1 MIIVTI
7 RQTAYF
13 VIDTLP
19 YFSIGTGETL
29 FMRFLNVYTWCRL
42 LYFVVIP
49 FRKQVSRTT
58 TKSVVTLSKR
68 SASKG
73 LGNDFSANANE
84 TRRSLDSA
92 SQNYCMIATG
102 NHGNL

>member
-1 MIIVTI
+1 MYIHGVD
-7 RQTAYF
+7 YC
-13 VIDTLP
+13 TLWL
-19 YFSIGTGETL
+19 S
-29 FMRFLNVYTWCRL
+29 L
-42 LYFVVIP
+42 LVS
-49 FRKQVSRTT
+49 KVSRTT

-73 LGNDFSANANE
+73 LGNDFTANANE
-84 TRRSLDSA
+84 MRRSLDSA